1 MNSKNISSEANNA
14 PFSNVWKIS
23 QPVCL
28 TAGVLMIYLV
38 TAIFYQLIAT
48 KNQISTFK
56 KRSLQLL
63 LIFALLVLSCCFLT
77 EALILVD
84 INIQST
90 SEYVCD
96 ILPDIILALMAII
109 PYVSFLFSFRI
120 LNYIYRQPFLENSD
134 NSFIKKTRYACFII
148 FTLSALLFE
157 GIIFI
162 KPSASVGETYSSV
175 GCVRQKVASKNLVYK
190 ALIIIYSIV
199 EIIIFVLFCHP
210 LLIQKRRNRDSR
222 VNTADTNKK
231 LESLVLR
238 STVGVAIAILSRLVA
253 FFLQAKFF
261 FAPRSV
267 VFSFYC
273 FRSFIVTM
281 SLIVSF
287 SNWKELLVFK
297 YKDRSKSVDQSTLNV
312 NLSDV

>member
-1 MNSKNISSEANNA
+1 MNSTNITKVANNV
-14 PFSNVWKIS
+14 PFANVWKIS
-23 QPVCL
+23 EPVCL
-28 TAGVLMIYLV
+28 AASVLMFYLV
-38 TAIFYQLIAT
+38 SAVSYQLIKT
-48 KNQISTFK
+48 KNRISTFK
-56 KRSLQLL
+56 RRSLQHLL
-63 LIFALLVLSCCFLT
+63 VFALLALSCCILT

-84 INIQST
+84 INIQNF
-90 SEYVCD
+90 SEQVCD
-96 ILPDIILALMAII
+96 ILPEIILALMAII
-109 PYVSFLFSFRI
+109 PYVSFLFNFRI

-134 NSFIKKTRYACFII
+134 NSFIKKVRYACFIM

-175 GCVRQKVASKNLVYK
+175 GCVRQKVESKNMVYK
-190 ALIIIYSIV
+190 AIILIYSVVEVIV
-199 EIIIFVLFCHP
+199 FVLFCHP
-210 LLIQKRRNRDSR
+210 LKIQKRRNRDSR
-222 VNTADTNKK
+222 VNTTDTNKK

-238 STVGVAIAILSRLVA
+238 STVGVAIAIFSRLVA

-261 FAPRSV
+261 LAPRSV

-287 SNWKELLVFK
+287 SNWKELLMFK
-297 YKDRSKSVDQSTLNV
+297 SNDRSKSIDQSTLNV